1 MKIVIVEDEQHSAR
15 MLEGMIQ
22 SLKQDW
28 TVLAVLE
35 SVKQSVE
42 WFKNHDMPDLVF
54 MDIQLTD
61 GICFSIFEQVQINSM
76 VVFTTAY
83 DNYAIQAFEVN
94 SIDYLLKPIK
104 EEKLEQAIDK
114 FDTIVNRINEEIEN
128 SSSSVNQA
136 SPNYKD
142 LLSAIKEEKKV
153 YRQRFLISGSSSFF
167 KIETKDIAYFYTV
180 NRVTFAVLFDGKEH
194 IIDVT
199 MEKLEDQLDPKI
211 FFRANR
217 SQIICLD
224 VIYKFETFFGG
235 KLNLKLIH
243 PFKETITISRLKAT
257 EFKNWLDQ

>member
-1 MKIVIVEDEQHSAR
+1 MNIVIVEDEQHSAR

-22 SLKQDW
+22 SIKKDW
-28 TVLAVLE
+28 NIVSILE
-35 SVKQSVE
+35 SVKQTVE
-42 WFKNHDMPDLVF
+42 WFKKNEMPDLVF

-61 GICFSIFEQVQINSM
+61 GISFSIFEQVQIDSM

-104 EEKLEQAIDK
+104 EKKLEHAIDK
-114 FDTIVNRINEEIEN
+114 FEKIVNRVNVEIASNSSFEN
-128 SSSSVNQA
+128 STA
-136 SPNYKD
+136 PNYGE

-153 YRQRFLISGSSSFF
+153 YRQRFLISGASAFF
-167 KIETKDIAYFYTV
+167 KIDIKDIAYFYTV
-180 NRVTFAVLFDGKEH
+180 NRVTFAVTFDGKEH

-199 MEKLEDQLDPKI
+199 MEKLEEQLDPSK

-224 VIYKFETFFGG
+224 VIYKFEAFFGG

-243 PFKETITISRLKAT
+243 PFKETVTISRLKAT